1 MWSVWGRAPLK
12 FLLFLCFAEP
22 LTGPRGEVGFQG
34 GRDISMAKETIL
46 VVEDE
51 PLVGLEIREDLE
63 RLGYTVPDVVS
74 SGDDVM
80 QAVAK
85 NHPALV
91 IMDIKIDGGM
101 DGIEAAYQIK
111 AEFDNIPV
119 VYLTAYSDASTLK
132 RAAETG
138 PDAFLL
144 KPFDER
150 ELAANVAMALSRARV
165 NIDGGGRFLDFA
177 IPFVEALDQAALVVD
192 MDERV
197 SHANQKALE
206 LLKVYDSVR
215 IEGEL
220 LSRFVLDTQQD
231 DNPAMPSLR
240 RVRAA
245 DGSLP
250 AATVSIEPLTKS
262 DGSRIGSLVTFD
274 TMSQKERA
282 LLESSVEEINGT
294 LARLLPG
301 ADAAGQGTAV
311 GAFLAPCRSGSGD
324 LVDVLRLS
332 SSDVA
337 FYGLDVMGHGTLAS
351 LIAYSL
357 HGMVRE
363 LARSRSAGSFLSP
376 SALIHELNDRYATGG
391 EDKPFFTMAYGLLNS
406 QTGEFKVARAG
417 HPALVRINA
426 SGIPSYIG
434 EAGTAVG
441 VLDELN
447 VSDTSGKLEPLE
459 KIIIMSDGLLE
470 AVAGTTDV
478 GSAAKEF
485 LEFAREHGKENAAEF
500 TASVRRYVNRK
511 ATAPGLRDDASMLV
525 LERTAS

>member
-1 MWSVWGRAPLK
+1 MVSFGTGTGCLNLFVFFEGTHLALRERAGPQRGSVIL
-12 FLLFLCFAEP
+12 
-22 LTGPRGEVGFQG
+22 
-34 GRDISMAKETIL
+34 MAKETIL

-150 ELAANVAMALSRARV
+150 ELAANVEMALSRARA
-165 NIDGGGRFLDFA
+165 NSSGGRFLDFA

-192 MDERV
+192 MDDRIA
-197 SHANQKALE
+197 HANQKAIE

-220 LSRFVLDTQQD
+220 LSRFVLDSEAD
-231 DNPAMPSLR
+231 ANPAMPALR
-240 RVRAA
+240 RARAG
-245 DGSLP
+245 DGSYVD
-250 AATVSIEPLTKS
+250 ATVSIEPLTKS

-294 LARLLPG
+294 LSRLLPK
-301 ADAAGQGTAV
+301 ADAAGDGIAV
-311 GAFLAPCRSGSGD
+311 GAMLSACRSGSGD
-324 LVDVLRLS
+324 LVDVFRLS
-332 SSDVA
+332 PEQIA

-363 LARSRSAGSFLSP
+363 LARSISAGGFLQP
-376 SALIHELNDRYATGG
+376 SALIHELNDRYSSSG
-391 EDKPFFTMAYGLLNS
+391 EDKPFFTMVYGLLNS
-406 QTGEFKVARAG
+406 RTGEFKIARAG
-417 HPALVRINA
+417 HPAVVHIAEN
-426 SGIPSYIG
+426 GEPSYIG
-434 EAGTAVG
+434 EAGTAIG
-441 VLDELN
+441 VLDELA
-447 VSDTSGKLEPLE
+447 VTDSSGKLEPGE
-459 KIIIMSDGLLE
+459 KLIVMSDGLLE
-470 AVAGTTDV
+470 ALGGTTDV
-478 GSAAKEF
+478 SAAAKNF
-485 LEFAREHGKENAAEF
+485 LEFARERGRENAADF
-500 TASVRRYVNRK
+500 TAAAQRIVDCR
-511 ATAPGLRDDASMLV
+511 AAAPGLRDDASMLV
-525 LERTAS
+525 LERMAR